1 MSLHN
6 PLVLFLLLLPVSYL
20 VFKFRKNNIGISLSD
35 KGHWK
40 DIPSTWKSRF
50 HKLPDLLLFLSFSL
64 AIIAM
69 ARPQKSLE
77 LNHQVKEG
85 IAIEMVIDR
94 SSSMSQVVDREGKNR
109 LDAVKEVF
117 LQFLQGRPNDLIG
130 LVVFARYADT
140 YAPLTL
146 SHQVLAQ
153 FLDGINLVNMES
165 EDGTAIGDAL
175 ALAAARLRKL
185 DDEIDQGYRVQSKVI
200 ILLTDGESN
209 AGSRTPREAAEL
221 ANQWG
226 IRIYTIGFTNN
237 SPLRILS
244 GFGGE
249 ATLKAIAETS
259 GGSYFEARN
268 PRELEEVY
276 QQIDQLETSRIEA
289 YHSMEYQEYFIPF
302 LWASLA
308 CFLLFLVLD
317 QLIFRRLDQ

>member
-6 PLVLFLLLLPVSYL
+6 PLVLLLLLFPISL
-20 VFKFRKNNIGISLSD
+20 LILKFKRKSKGISLSD

-40 DIPSTWKSRF
+40 NLPLTWKSRL
-50 HKLPDLLLFLSFSL
+50 HRLPDILLFCSFSL
-64 AIIAM
+64 AIMAM
-69 ARPQKSLE
+69 ARPQRSLE
-77 LNHQVKEG
+77 LNHQIKEG

-153 FLDGINLVNMES
+153 FLDGIALVDTES

-175 ALAAARLRKL
+175 ALAAARLKKL
-185 DDEIDQGYRVQSKVI
+185 DEETDSAYQVQSKVI

-221 ANQWG
+221 ASEWG
-226 IRIYTIGFTNN
+226 IRIYTIGFTDN
-237 SPLRILS
+237 SPLRLLT

-259 GGSYFEARN
+259 NGAYFEASN
-268 PRELEEVY
+268 PRELEDVY

-289 YHSMEYQEYFIPF
+289 YQSMEYEELFIPF
-302 LWASLA
+302 LWTSLV
-308 CFLLFLVLD
+308 CFLLFLLTD
-317 QLIFRRLDQ
+317 QFIFRRLD

>member
-20 VFKFRKNNIGISLSD
+20 ILKFRRRSKGISLSD
-35 KGHWK
+35 KDHWK
-40 DIPSTWKSRF
+40 KLPVSWRCRL
-50 HKLPDLLLFLSFSL
+50 HRLPDLILFLSFSL
-64 AIIAM
+64 AIFAM
-69 ARPQKSLE
+69 ARPQKSLQ

-94 SSSMSQVVDREGKNR
+94 SSSMSQVVDREGKTR

-117 LQFLQGRPNDLIG
+117 LQFLKGRPNDLIG

-153 FLDGINLVNMES
+153 FLDGIHLVDLES
-165 EDGTAIGDAL
+165 EDGTAIGDAV
-175 ALAAARLRKL
+175 ALAAARLKKL
-185 DDEIDQGYRVQSKVI
+185 DDERDEGYKVQSKVI

-221 ANQWG
+221 ASQWG
-226 IRIYTIGFTNN
+226 IRIYTIGFTGN

-259 GGSYFEARN
+259 GGIYFEASN
-268 PRELEEVY
+268 LRELVEVY
-276 QQIDQLETSRIEA
+276 KQIDQLETSRIEA
-289 YHSMEYQEYFIPF
+289 YQSMEYEELYIPF
-302 LWASLA
+302 LWAALTS
-308 CFLLFLVLD
+308 FLLFVLLD